1 VSGFFDADHERHP
14 QVGQQGEQ
22 RHIGEA
28 PICRDPHATA
38 SDLPD
43 DARHGSANHREFIAL
58 HTTFEYPRI
67 IGAPGDRHGTP
78 AHDERD
84 DQQVLV
90 PFDRPIDGQ
99 PDGAMRR
106 EWDERLVAAS

>member
-1 VSGFFDADHERHP
+1 
-14 QVGQQGEQ
+14 GQQCNAHPAADP
-22 RHIGEA
+22 RPPRPPPPPAPSLVEA
-28 PICRDPHATA
+28 PRHA
-38 SDLPD
+38 PP
-43 DARHGSANHREFIAL
+43 NPREFIAL
-58 HTTFEYPRI
+58 HPTFEYRRI
-67 IGAPGDRHGTP
+67 IGAPVDGHSPP

-106 EWDERLVAAS
+106 ELDKGLEQHGIGAMAWLQPFIMD